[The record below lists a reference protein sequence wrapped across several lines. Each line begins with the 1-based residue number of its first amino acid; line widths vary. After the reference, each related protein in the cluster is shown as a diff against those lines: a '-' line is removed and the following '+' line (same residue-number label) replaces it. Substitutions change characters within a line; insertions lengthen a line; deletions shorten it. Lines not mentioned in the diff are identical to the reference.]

1 MARAPALAR
10 LLSHNA
16 HLALV
21 KRQKTWISLGAQ
33 ISVREVALSRA
44 ERYLADASAEGTA
57 YLRLEVQAG
66 EAAREASWRVEDAVA
81 VEVGVWFWRQVEAN
95 ADAVLGFFLIAY
107 ITAGHLAAGAPPGF
121 PGVPTRRP
129 AEDHDGPVRLPPKR
143 SAGPRRRP
151 VPSTGAKRR
160 PAIFTAVALSGGDP
174 CFPHAVTT
182 SSFSLSSVVI
192 PAGAHS
198 VSDWSFLLL

>member
-1 MARAPALAR
+1 MPDTRCFASGDTIAVALRISSARAPALAR

-81 VEVGVWFWRQVEAN
+81 VEVRW
-95 ADAVLGFFLIAY
+95 
-107 ITAGHLAAGAPPGF
+107 
-121 PGVPTRRP
+121 
-129 AEDHDGPVRLPPKR
+129 
-143 SAGPRRRP
+143 
-151 VPSTGAKRR
+151 
-160 PAIFTAVALSGGDP
+160 
-174 CFPHAVTT
+174 
-182 SSFSLSSVVI
+182 FSLEVDR
-192 PAGAHS
+192 GGC
-198 VSDWSFLLL
+198 

>member
-1 MARAPALAR
+1 MPLQPEPGAPRIHARTQLTMPDTRCFASGDTIAVALRISSARAPALAR

-81 VEVGVWFWRQVEAN
+81 VEGRW
-95 ADAVLGFFLIAY
+95 
-107 ITAGHLAAGAPPGF
+107 
-121 PGVPTRRP
+121 
-129 AEDHDGPVRLPPKR
+129 
-143 SAGPRRRP
+143 
-151 VPSTGAKRR
+151 
-160 PAIFTAVALSGGDP
+160 
-174 CFPHAVTT
+174 
-182 SSFSLSSVVI
+182 FSLEVDR
-192 PAGAHS
+192 GGC
-198 VSDWSFLLL
+198 